1 MGLTG
6 PVDAVPTAR
15 SMLDGALAAAMRG
28 WSVVPVRVH
37 PAGGGVEALV
47 DIEPAEH
54 HRATAEELRRWWRRH
69 PEAGVG
75 VVTGMLSGL
84 LVVTVDESGGGDGTL
99 AHLEAELGPLPAT
112 AEVRLAGRERHC
124 WFRHAGPRVLSGPVA
139 HGVGV
144 QADDGGLAVCP
155 PTPHPAGDA
164 YHWAPS
170 EPPMDPHLAAA
181 PDWVLDLAR
190 HPRVERPPH
199 VEQLH
204 LPVDDL
210 LTAPSPPS
218 PHGATTLP
226 YGPAVPVVG
235 ESRHQR
241 ELLELAG
248 GRRPHGVDLA
258 VTAEL
263 VLLPGNSHDP
273 HPLGVRVHGVDVGRV
288 VGIDA
293 ERCRPAVIAAIGRHG
308 MATCAARIRG
318 GWEHDRIDRGRFGIT
333 LHLSPE
339 LPDESTPN

>member
-1 MGLTG
+1 M
-6 PVDAVPTAR
+6 DAAPTTP
-15 SMLDGALAAAMRG
+15 SLLDAALAAAVRG
-28 WSVVPVRVH
+28 WSVVPVRVGRAH
-37 PAGGGVEALV
+37 QAVEALV
-47 DIEPAEH
+47 DVEPAEH
-54 HRATAEELRRWWRRH
+54 HRATADELRRWWRRH
-69 PEAGVG
+69 HGAGVG

-84 LVVTVDESGGGDGTL
+84 LVLTVDEAGGGDGTL

-112 AEVRLAGRERHC
+112 AEVRLAGRERQC
-124 WFRHAGPRVLSGPVA
+124 WFRHAGPRVPSGPVA
-139 HGVGV
+139 RGVAV
-144 QADDGGLAVCP
+144 QADDGGLVVCP
-155 PTPHPAGDA
+155 PTPHPAGDV
-164 YHWAPS
+164 YGWVPS
-170 EPPMDPHLAAA
+170 EPPADAHLTAA
-181 PDWVLDLAR
+181 PDWILDLAR

-218 PHGATTLP
+218 PRGATTLP

-263 VLLPGNSHDP
+263 VPLPGNSHDP
-273 HPLGVRVHGVDVGRV
+273 NPLGVRVHGVDVGRV
-288 VGIDA
+288 VGVDA
-293 ERCRPAVIAAIGRHG
+293 DRCRPAVIAAIGRYG

-318 GWEHDRIDRGRFGIT
+318 GWDHDRIDRGSFGIT
-333 LHLSPE
+333 LHLSPD
-339 LPDESTPN
+339 LPADAPEN